1 MSTEKFR
8 KLESVD
14 EYKTIQKNM
23 RHNITTLFSNIFFLP
38 VDIEHYITSGRALL
52 RELDKG
58 FILLLEETK
67 YYKLYIYADVE
78 QQIVIEPFDKKI
90 VFRYMYRE
98 EKGRAV
104 LPHIEEQFRKNGFL
118 KEGTLVYISGN
129 AEELF
134 EKCKKIEPCIK
145 SLENKGYSY
154 KELSSEYYEMA
165 EEMLVSTNIIK
176 DYHLEASK
184 PNITKKCYA
193 VVNGLD
199 EICGVYLG
207 YIEGE
212 VANGAIMVKGSDDP
226 NEKDYSVVNV
236 GKDVTLEGWSGI
248 FITHDNYKS
257 YGVDINFAGTINAI
271 DDTTGGTGAG
281 IYINGNI
288 KDKYN
293 SPVVNIQDGA
303 KINSTG
309 NGLYIA
315 GYGTYNINEAN
326 ISGVES
332 GIGIKAGILNIDG
345 ATVTGTGPDA
355 TPTEGYNNG
364 IKASGTSIQIESNN
378 GYAGNIE
385 INIDNGTFVSN
396 HSNVL
401 YEYIGKGTSSQVI
414 ALDVSRGTFVSN
426 ANKDVIR
433 ISDSLKE
440 YHNSFISGGK
450 YSSNPNEY
458 LKPGYTSDLDN
469 GKYVVTKSTMKPV
482 ISTNIKEGDSTMGII
497 FIVSIITLSIF
508 AYLYINRTKVL
519 NFLRK

>member
-104 LPHIEEQFRKNGFL
+104 LSHIEEQFRKNGFL

-212 VANGAIMVKGSDDP
+212 VANGAIMVK
-226 NEKDYSVVNV
+226 E
-236 GKDVTLEGWSGI
+236 E
-248 FITHDNYKS
+248 YKKLGLGPMLS
-257 YGVDINFAGTINAI
+257 Y
-271 DDTTGGTGAG
+271 
-281 IYINGNI
+281 YRY
-288 KDKYN
+288 KWMK
-293 SPVVNIQDGA
+293 
-303 KINSTG
+303 
-309 NGLYIA
+309 
-315 GYGTYNINEAN
+315 E
-326 ISGVES
+326 
-332 GIGIKAGILNIDG
+332 
-345 ATVTGTGPDA
+345 
-355 TPTEGYNNG
+355 NG
-364 IKASGTSIQIESNN
+364 IKKNEGWI
-378 GYAGNIE
+378 YL
-385 INIDNGTFVSN
+385 
-396 HSNVL
+396 H
-401 YEYIGKGTSSQVI
+401 
-414 ALDVSRGTFVSN
+414 
-426 ANKDVIR
+426 NK
-433 ISDSLKE
+433 DSLK
-440 YHNSFISGGK
+440 YHQSLG
-450 YSSNPNEY
+450 
-458 LKPGYTSDLDN
+458 
-469 GKYVVTKSTMKPV
+469 
-482 ISTNIKEGDSTMGII
+482 
-497 FIVSIITLSIF
+497 F
-508 AYLYINRTKVL
+508 ALMDRYMDDWILEK
-519 NFLRK
+519 